1 MFWTL
6 ALITTIENAPFPC
19 NKTELIDYAERSGA
33 PLTVIENLREL
44 EDDGDEYEVLED
56 IWPDMPTDDDDFG
69 WVEDEY

>member
-6 ALITTIENAPFPC
+6 ALINTIENAPFPC
-19 NKTELIDYAERSGA
+19 NKTKLIDYAERSGA

-56 IWPDMPTDDDDFG
+56 LYGQICLLITKTSVG
-69 WVEDEY
+69 IG